1 MTRFR
6 ERLMK
11 NIKPRTWCRFVDQCE
26 RYVESVINEVSLRET
41 KEVLPLAAYIDLR
54 RDNSAVMPCCT
65 ILEYSLGL
73 ELPDEL
79 FEDETFL
86 KVYWAAVDM
95 VCWSNVSWLRS
106 AIISQK

>member
-26 RYVESVINEVSLRET
+26 RYIESVINEVSLRAT
-41 KEVLPLAAYIDLR
+41 KEVLPLAAYIGLR
-54 RDNSAVMPCCT
+54 REDSAVMMSLT

-86 KVYWAAVDM
+86 KVYLAAVDM
-95 VCWSNVSWLRS
+95 VCLSNVSWLRN
-106 AIISQK
+106 AIIFKK